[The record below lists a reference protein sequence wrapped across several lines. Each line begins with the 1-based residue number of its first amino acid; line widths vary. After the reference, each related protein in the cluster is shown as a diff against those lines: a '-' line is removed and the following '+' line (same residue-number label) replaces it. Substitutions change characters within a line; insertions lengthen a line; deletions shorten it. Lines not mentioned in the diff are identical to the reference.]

1 VTGCPS
7 RSSCPPVARG
17 RPGAELADSLS
28 MAFLVLLEA
37 LSPVERAVLGR
48 RRQGA
53 GDREAAGPAV
63 ARHAAARRPAPPGP
77 GPRRLD
83 PAGLGRR
90 PAERRVVRRQRA
102 RGQRGRARRGRRR
115 GQAIRAVVN
124 PGKLGHIGPVSDVA
138 RLPPAQ
144 NAQFRAPKYGH
155 PANGDPVQNGGNA
168 RFVQAEG
175 QSRSVS
181 RGLGGARVACGR
193 ACTGARRWRWSD
205 GGRRELRTI
214 LGRSSR
220 IWRSRWR
227 WAGNYAD
234 RAATAARL
242 SILSL
247 CDTISQ
253 PPEPEATRSVLP
265 AVHQWLPRT
274 GRRTSRRVCASS
286 CGSATAG
293 KCPPRSCSCHVVRV
307 K

>member
-1 VTGCPS
+1 MTGCPS
-7 RSSCPPVARG
+7 RSSCPPAARG

-77 GPRRLD
+77 GPWRLD
-83 PAGLGRR
+83 LAGLGRR

-115 GQAIRAVVN
+115 GQAIRAVLN

-155 PANGDPVQNGGNA
+155 PANGDPVQNGGY
-168 RFVQAEG
+168 
-175 QSRSVS
+175 
-181 RGLGGARVACGR
+181 RVLCS
-193 ACTGARRWRWSD
+193 GARRSPWHM
-205 GGRRELRTI
+205 GRV
-214 LGRSSR
+214 
-220 IWRSRWR
+220 
-227 WAGNYAD
+227 
-234 RAATAARL
+234 
-242 SILSL
+242 
-247 CDTISQ
+247 Q
-253 PPEPEATRSVLP
+253 
-265 AVHQWLPRT
+265 LPRLRPPST
-274 GRRTSRRVCASS
+274 TMRWPVMNPASS
-286 CGSATAG
+286 EARKLTAWAMSPG
-293 KCPPRSCSCHVVRV
+293 VPIRPAGTEAR
-307 K
+307 

>member
-1 VTGCPS
+1 MQDAFLGLTRARQAGTTIADPKAYLTTVVS
-7 RSSCPPVARG
+7 RLGINYLRSARVRRETYVGDWLPEPVVVPADGPG

-83 PAGLGRR
+83 LAGLGRR
-90 PAERRVVRRQRA
+90 PAERSVVRRQRA

-155 PANGDPVQNGGNA
+155 LANGDPVQNGGCA
-168 RFVQAEG
+168 RGGEG
-175 QSRSVS
+175 RPITERGHTAPIGHGCRLPGSRC
-181 RGLGGARVACGR
+181 RG
-193 ACTGARRWRWSD
+193 T
-205 GGRRELRTI
+205 
-214 LGRSSR
+214 
-220 IWRSRWR
+220 
-227 WAGNYAD
+227 
-234 RAATAARL
+234 
-242 SILSL
+242 
-247 CDTISQ
+247 
-253 PPEPEATRSVLP
+253 
-265 AVHQWLPRT
+265 
-274 GRRTSRRVCASS
+274 
-286 CGSATAG
+286 
-293 KCPPRSCSCHVVRV
+293 
-307 K
+307 